1 MARTIKGNE
10 YAIQSYIFTTAKYD
24 FNAYE
29 KRIMYRLVEFAQDE
43 IRGIMIRDN
52 LHKITPT
59 LFGRE
64 ITMPVADILR
74 NEKDQN
80 YTIAKNAFRSLAQKG
95 IEYEDDEIW
104 QYTSII
110 LSPKIDKIKGFVIFT
125 VVDDIWKCLLDFTK
139 GYRKYELITA
149 MQFKSVY
156 SMRMYEL
163 LSGQTRPLDCSFEVL
178 KERIQT

>member
-10 YAIQSYIFTTAKYD
+10 LAIQSYIFTTAKYD

-43 IRGIMIRDN
+43 IKGIMIRDN
-52 LHKITPT
+52 MHKITPT

-80 YTIAKNAFRSLAQKG
+80 YTIAKKAFRSLAQKG
-95 IEYEDDEIW
+95 VEYEDDKIW

-110 LSPKIDKIKGFVIFT
+110 SSPKINKVKGS
-125 VVDDIWKCLLDFTK
+125 VVFKLRMTFGGACWTLQKAIGSMSLL
-139 GYRKYELITA
+139 
-149 MQFKSVY
+149 
-156 SMRMYEL
+156 
-163 LSGQTRPLDCSFEVL
+163 PPCSSNPSIL
-178 KERIQT
+178 CACTN

>member
-10 YAIQSYIFTTAKYD
+10 LAIQSYIFTTAKYD

-43 IRGIMIRDN
+43 IKGIMIRDN
-52 LHKITPT
+52 MHKITPT
-59 LFGRE
+59 IFGRE

-80 YTIAKNAFRSLAQKG
+80 YTIAKKAFRSLAQKG
-95 IEYEDDEIW
+95 VEYEDDEIW

-110 LSPKIDKIKGFVIFT
+110 SSPKIDKIKAMLFLRFLMIYGGACWTSQRGIENMN
-125 VVDDIWKCLLDFTK
+125 LL
-139 GYRKYELITA
+139 
-149 MQFKSVY
+149 
-156 SMRMYEL
+156 
-163 LSGQTRPLDCSFEVL
+163 PPCSSSPC
-178 KERIQT
+178 TPCACTN